1 MQATSAFSNNKDNN
15 DNDNNNNNSNNNN
28 KKKKYRTERRNS
40 RFFVICSLRR
50 EPSPTRTFNGL
61 GAIVCKSRATHR
73 ALITCNMSCY
83 VPRDM
88 KGQLSYINYIYIYI
102 SLAELNRICFSF
114 IVLAEPLTYEGG
126 EETGVSGENPWGR
139 ASENATH

>member
-1 MQATSAFSNNKDNN
+1 MYNARPVLDNKFAPQRIYLSQCGSTWCCRGRSVHEILIACCWHVEATRMQATSAFSNNNDNN
-15 DNDNNNNNSNNNN
+15 DDDNDNNNNNSNKKK

-50 EPSPTRTFNGL
+50 EPSPTRTFNGP

-88 KGQLSYINYIYIYI
+88 N
-102 SLAELNRICFSF
+102 
-114 IVLAEPLTYEGG
+114 
-126 EETGVSGENPWGR
+126 
-139 ASENATH
+139 